1 MVEKTPYDIVKQL
14 DEIEIRQYP
23 KTILAVAPNTDND
36 SGFNLLFNYIQGAN
50 QSQKKISMT
59 APVITS
65 EKIPMT
71 APVISDQN
79 YMAFFLPTNYSQD
92 TVPQPTNPQIEI
104 KIQPERTIA
113 AKRFSGRANNKD
125 IETQL
130 DILYTTLQ
138 KHNIQTKGES
148 FLMRYNSPFAP
159 GFIRRNEVA
168 VEIIIS
174 KRR

>member
-1 MVEKTPYDIVKQL
+1 MVEKAPYQVIKQI
-14 DEIEIRQYP
+14 DEVEIRHYP
-23 KTILAVAPNTDND
+23 QTILAVAPNSEND

-50 QSQKKISMT
+50 TPQKKISMT

-71 APVISDQN
+71 APVISDQH
-79 YMAFFLPTNYSQD
+79 YMAFVLPSSYSKD
-92 TVPQPTNPQIEI
+92 AVPTPTNPQVEI
-104 KIQPERTIA
+104 KNQPPRTLA
-113 AKRFSGRANNKD
+113 VKRFSGRANKRD
-125 IETQL
+125 IERQL

-138 KHNIQTKGES
+138 NHNIQTKNES

-168 VEIIIS
+168 IEIIS
-174 KRR
+174 KK